1 MLSLRDMKTR
11 ALERRC
17 LTENISRIFSMSV
30 FGGRGEENP
39 KRLPSSC
46 GSSRQVYALNNAS
59 DVGNRN

>member
-1 MLSLRDMKTR
+1 MLSLRGMHTR
-11 ALERRC
+11 ALERRH

-30 FGGRGEENP
+30 FGGEGNP